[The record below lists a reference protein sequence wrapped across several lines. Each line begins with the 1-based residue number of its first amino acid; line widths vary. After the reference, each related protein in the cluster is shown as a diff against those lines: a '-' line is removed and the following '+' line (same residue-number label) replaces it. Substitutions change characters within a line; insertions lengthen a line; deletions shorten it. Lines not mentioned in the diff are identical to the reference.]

1 MRTTP
6 CLALATL
13 VLALLPRPSLAA
25 SEAGIEASIEGG
37 THAGMAPAAADAA
50 ASAPRVASAWALTR
64 DDVSV
69 RQALQRWAG
78 EAGWQLVWD
87 IDRDFPIEA
96 EVTLRGGFLDAIAQA
111 MAVLRDTDYPVQAR
125 VQSTARIVRIARY
138 LPEGAR
144 Q

>member
-1 MRTTP
+1 MRIVP
-6 CLALATL
+6 SLAAL
-13 VLALLPRPSLAA
+13 VLALLPRAALAGV
-25 SEAGIEASIEGG
+25 EPGIEPGIASR
-37 THAGMAPAAADAA
+37 AA
-50 ASAPRVASAWALTR
+50 ASGAGAASDWTLTR

-96 EVTLRGGFLDAIAQA
+96 EVTLRGGFLDAITQA

-125 VQSTARIVRIARY
+125 VQSTARIVRIVRY
-138 LPEGAR
+138 LPEGVR

>member
-1 MRTTP
+1 MRIFP
-6 CLALATL
+6 CLAAL
-13 VLALLPRPSLAA
+13 VLALLPRA
-25 SEAGIEASIEGG
+25 SPAGADADIGAGIPPSPFGAGSSI
-37 THAGMAPAAADAA
+37 AA
-50 ASAPRVASAWALTR
+50 ASDASASSAWTFSR

-69 RQALQRWAG
+69 RQALQRWAVD
-78 EAGWQLVWD
+78 AGWQLVWD

-96 EVTLRGGFLDAIAQA
+96 EVTLRGDFLDAIAQA

-138 LPEGAR
+138 LPEGVR

>member
-1 MRTTP
+1 MRIVP
-6 CLALATL
+6 SLAALA
-13 VLALLPRPSLAA
+13 LALLPRAALAGV
-25 SEAGIEASIEGG
+25 EPGIEPGIASR
-37 THAGMAPAAADAA
+37 AA
-50 ASAPRVASAWALTR
+50 ASGAGAASDWTLTR

-78 EAGWQLVWD
+78 EADWQLVWD

-96 EVTLRGGFLDAIAQA
+96 EVTLRGGFLDAITQA

-125 VQSTARIVRIARY
+125 VQSTARIVRIVRY
-138 LPEGAR
+138 LPEGVR

>member
-1 MRTTP
+1 MRITP
-6 CLALATL
+6 CLAAL
-13 VLALLPRPSLAA
+13 VLALLPRASLAR
-25 SEAGIEASIEGG
+25 
-37 THAGMAPAAADAA
+37 ADAGLDPGTPPSHIGTA
-50 ASAPRVASAWALTR
+50 ASDTGVGSAWTFSR

-69 RQALQRWAG
+69 RQAMQRWAG
-78 EAGWQLVWD
+78 DAGWQLVWD

-96 EVTLRGGFLDAIAQA
+96 EVTLRGDFLDAIAQA

-138 LPEGAR
+138 LPEGVR